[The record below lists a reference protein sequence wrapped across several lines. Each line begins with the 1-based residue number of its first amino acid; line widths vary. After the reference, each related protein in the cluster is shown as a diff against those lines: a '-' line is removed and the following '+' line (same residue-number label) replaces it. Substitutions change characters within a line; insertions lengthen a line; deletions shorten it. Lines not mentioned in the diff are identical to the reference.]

1 MIFPIEQFEGLQT
14 PFYYYDKSL
23 LQQTLDTI
31 NREAA
36 KYPGYHVHYAVK
48 ANVDPTLLKLIRES
62 GLGCDCVSG
71 GEVETC
77 LKAGFP
83 SSKVVF
89 AGVGKSD
96 WEINLALDADIA
108 CFNVESIP
116 ELEVISQLAV
126 AKGKQARVA
135 IRVNPNVDAHTHKYI
150 TTGLSENKFGISM
163 EMLDEVLDVAM
174 KLPNITVIG
183 LHFHIGSQ
191 LLELAPF
198 SLLCERIND
207 LQDQVEKRGIRLQSI
222 NVGGG
227 LGCDYENPDAN
238 PIPDFA
244 DFFANYAKHL
254 KLRPGQELHFEL
266 GRSVVCQCGSL
277 ISKVL
282 YVKEGLQ
289 KKFVILDAGMSDLIR
304 PALYQAHHK
313 IENISAQAK
322 GETATEV
329 YDVVGPICESSDCFG
344 ENEVLPVTRRGDFVA
359 LRSAGAYGQIMA
371 SHYNCRRI
379 PASLVL

>member
-108 CFNVESIP
+108 CFNIESIP

-198 SLLCERIND
+198 SLLCERINA
-207 LQDQVEKRGIRLQSI
+207 LQEQVEKRGIRLQSI

-322 GETATEV
+322 GEAATDV

>member
-198 SLLCERIND
+198 SLLCERINA
-207 LQDQVEKRGIRLQSI
+207 LQEQVEKRGIRLQSI

-227 LGCDYENPDAN
+227 LGCDYENPDEN

-244 DFFANYAKHL
+244 EFFANYAKHL

-322 GETATEV
+322 GEAATDV

>member
-14 PFYYYDKSL
+14 PFYFYDKSL

-89 AGVGKSD
+89 AGVGKAD

-207 LQDQVEKRGIRLQSI
+207 LQEQVEKRGIRLQSI

-227 LGCDYENPDAN
+227 LGCDYENPDEN

-322 GETATEV
+322 GETATDV

>member
-1 MIFPIEQFEGLQT
+1 MTFPISQFQGVQT
-14 PFYYYDKSL
+14 PFYYYDRQL

-31 NREAA
+31 NREAGRYA
-36 KYPGYHVHYAVK
+36 GFRVHYAVK
-48 ANVDPTLLKLIRES
+48 ANVDPTVLSIINAA

-71 GEVETC
+71 GEVEVC

-83 SSKVVF
+83 ASKVVF
-89 AGVGKSD
+89 AGVGKAD

-108 CFNVESIP
+108 CFNVESVP
-116 ELEVISQLAV
+116 ELDVLNELAGQKGRV
-126 AKGKQARVA
+126 ARIA

-163 EMLDEVLDVAM
+163 EMLDQVIQHAVS
-174 KLPNITVIG
+174 LPNISLEG

-191 LLELAPF
+191 LLEFEPF
-198 SLLCERIND
+198 SMLCSRIND
-207 LQDQVEKRGIRLQSI
+207 LQDKLEASGIKLKSI

-227 LGCDYENPDAN
+227 LGVDYVHPDEN

-244 DFFANYAKHL
+244 EYFRNYAEHI
-254 KLRPGQELHFEL
+254 KLRQGQELHFEL

-277 ISKVL
+277 ISRVL
-282 YVKEGLQ
+282 YVKEGLN

-304 PALYQAHHK
+304 PALYQAHHN
-313 IENISAQAK
+313 IENISAAADAPI
-322 GETATEV
+322 ET

-344 ENEVLPVTRRGDFVA
+344 TDEQLPVTRRGDLVA

-371 SHYNCRRI
+371 SQYNCRRI

>member
-89 AGVGKSD
+89 AGVGKAD

-108 CFNVESIP
+108 CFNIESIP

-198 SLLCERIND
+198 SLLCERINA
-207 LQDQVEKRGIRLQSI
+207 LQEQVEKRGIRLQSI

-227 LGCDYENPDAN
+227 LGCDYETPDAN

-244 DFFANYAKHL
+244 YFFANYAKHL

-322 GETATEV
+322 GETATDV

>member
-1 MIFPIEQFEGLQT
+1 
-14 PFYYYDKSL
+14 
-23 LQQTLDTI
+23 
-31 NREAA
+31 
-36 KYPGYHVHYAVK
+36 
-48 ANVDPTLLKLIRES
+48 
-62 GLGCDCVSG
+62 
-71 GEVETC
+71 
-77 LKAGFP
+77 
-83 SSKVVF
+83 
-89 AGVGKSD
+89 
-96 WEINLALDADIA
+96 
-108 CFNVESIP
+108 
-116 ELEVISQLAV
+116 
-126 AKGKQARVA
+126 
-135 IRVNPNVDAHTHKYI
+135 
-150 TTGLSENKFGISM
+150 M

-174 KLPNITVIG
+174 KLPDITVIG

-198 SLLCERIND
+198 SLLCERING
-207 LQDQVEKRGIRLQSI
+207 LKEQVEKRGIRLQSI

-244 DFFANYAKHL
+244 EFFANYAKHL

-282 YVKEGLQ
+282 YVKKGLQ

-313 IENISAQAK
+313 IENISAEAK
-322 GETATEV
+322 GEKETDV